1 MKRYISYIVCCLMV
15 MAGSFQVRG
24 QELKSMPGDPEMPL
38 LVTQKA
44 VAQGGSFSLSG
55 IDANNRCLK
64 GTTVTI
70 VLSPS
75 EDYGVASGYPKVY
88 KTGESGTAVT
98 VDDSGNSLTFTMP
111 DHPVTVEVKYVSTA
125 AELTGLSYSVAGGVG
140 SVTVS
145 PLPVAGGSVGIE
157 LPWNTSQV
165 AIISFDATCS
175 DGATVSPASVTLQDG
190 KVDAAIVV
198 TAEDKSTVKTYTLKF
213 TTQKQ
218 IKEDMVALSS
228 ISFVYN
234 GQEQKPAVTV
244 KYNESTTLLGNTD
257 YTLIWTPEGSK
268 NADDYTVTVRPTNKS
283 GGYGGGDIVK
293 TFTITK
299 KPLTVTPDA
308 GQVVY
313 ANETDYAPTYT
324 VEGLVE
330 GEENMEF
337 TGSLKVG
344 DEGKIVNKDLSAGDN
359 YTITITEGVVVT
371 KKTEKVEEEVSKPEA
386 GAGSSG
392 PGNDNWLIG
401 TGASVVMKAPDGF
414 LIKETTASETPSA
427 APVSLKL
434 RDAVEEDGYKTEL
447 SFTEEGEHTV
457 YYMLKR
463 NIKDGG
469 EYGPKQATYKLDASL
484 PTFTITPGK
493 GMATVQLA
501 DAVSGLASC
510 TYTWDNGGEQEATIT
525 SGAKESSFTLKGKA
539 GIHHL
544 TMTVKDVAGNVLSV
558 PSTDVKLEAEG
569 GTTPSDPV
577 YPPSYTYYTVT
588 LPRLVGASTS
598 PGAGSYSY
606 REGSSF
612 RFTLTLEADYSE
624 SHPVVTLS
632 DGTILEPDVSGRYTI
647 AGLSSDQVI
656 SVSGIEKDTPVANEA
671 LSAGAQLT
679 VFRNAFRLQ
688 TDRAATLYIFTISG
702 RLDRSIP
709 VTPGE
714 TRVGDLPSGIYILR
728 LSSGERW
735 KVIMR

>member
-15 MAGSFQVRG
+15 VMGSLQVRG

-44 VAQGGSFSLSG
+44 VAKGGSFSLPG

-70 VLSPS
+70 ALKPLEGYVL
-75 EDYGVASGYPKVY
+75 ASGYPKVY
-88 KTGESGTAVT
+88 KTGGTGTTVAVNGS
-98 VDDSGNSLTFTMP
+98 DNSWTFTMP
-111 DHPVTVEVKYVSTA
+111 DHPVTVDVQYVSTA
-125 AELTGLSYSVAGGVG
+125 AELTKLSYSVDGGVEP
-140 SVTVS
+140 VAVS
-145 PLPVAGGSVGIE
+145 SLPAAGGSVDIE
-157 LPWNTSQV
+157 LPWNTPQG
-165 AIISFDATCS
+165 ATISFDATCS

-218 IKEDMVALSS
+218 ITTSMVALSS

-293 TFTITK
+293 TFTVTK

-313 ANETDYAPTYT
+313 ANETGYAPSYT

-330 GEENMEF
+330 GEENVI

-344 DEGKIVNKDLSAGDN
+344 DNGKIVNKNLFASDN
-359 YTITITEGVVVT
+359 YTITVADVSIT
-371 KKTEKVEEEVSKPEA
+371 KKEGEAA
-386 GAGSSG
+386 GAVSEPEPGTDTSLAGNEGWLVGSC
-392 PGNDNWLIG
+392 
-401 TGASVVMKAPDGF
+401 ASVVMKAPAGF
-414 LIKETTASETPSA
+414 LIKETTASETSPA
-427 APVSLKL
+427 APASLKL

-469 EYGPKQATYKLDASL
+469 EYGPKQATYKLDTSL

-493 GMATVQLA
+493 GGATVQLA
-501 DAVSGLASC
+501 DAVSGLVSC

-632 DGTILEPDVSGRYTI
+632 DGTILEPDASGRYTI
-647 AGLSSDQVI
+647 ADLSSDQVI
-656 SVSGIEKDTPVANEA
+656 SVSGIEKDTPVANES

-679 VFRNAFRLQ
+679 VFRNAFHLQ

-702 RLDRSIP
+702 RLQRSIP
-709 VTPGE
+709 VAPGN
-714 TRVGDLPSGIYILR
+714 TRVGDLPSGAYILC

-735 KVIMR
+735 KVMMR